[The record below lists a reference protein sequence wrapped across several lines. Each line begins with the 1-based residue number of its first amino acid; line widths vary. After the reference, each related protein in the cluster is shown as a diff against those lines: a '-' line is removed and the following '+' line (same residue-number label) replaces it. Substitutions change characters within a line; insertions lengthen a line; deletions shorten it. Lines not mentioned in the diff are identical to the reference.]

1 MTPLPDRGLYAIT
14 DPALLPPARLLGA
27 VEAVILGGAVMVQ
40 YRNKS
45 GAPDLRRQQ
54 ARALLSL
61 CRSHAVPLIIND
73 DVVLAGAV
81 GADGVHLGRDDPPVD
96 RARELLGSRAIIGV
110 SCYNQPARALGSQTA
125 GADYVAFGRFFRSS
139 TKPAAVQ
146 CSPEMLREVQ
156 PRLSVPVVV
165 IGGIKPENGAALLQA
180 GADLLAVVGGLF
192 GTTDPRAAAARFAR
206 LFD

>member
-1 MTPLPDRGLYAIT
+1 MSPLPNRGLYAIT
-14 DPALLPPARLLGA
+14 DPALLPPERLLSA

-45 GAPDLRRQQ
+45 GGPGIRRRQ

-61 CRSHAVPLIIND
+61 CRRHGVPLIIND
-73 DVVLAGAV
+73 DVVLASAV

-96 RARELLGSRAIIGV
+96 RARDLLGSRAIIGV
-110 SCYNQPARALGSQTA
+110 SCYDQPQRALGAQAA
-125 GADYVAFGRFFRSS
+125 GANYVAFGRFFPSS

-156 PRLSVPVVV
+156 PRLSVPIVV
-165 IGGIKPENGAALLQA
+165 IGGITPDNGATLLEA

-192 GTTDPRAAAARFAR
+192 ATVDPRAAATEFAR
-206 LFD
+206 LFH